1 MGIRGRKSAAEL
13 SIIRAEPAFR
23 PRPPADLPAPMAEEW
38 KAIVSRMPNGWFGV
52 LKLREFSTAYLRHW
66 WNAKL
71 IAEQI
76 DSFSREWFKS
86 DEGLNRFDQLSKV
99 LEREQRAMASLA
111 GKMRLSQSSR
121 TKPGPATTAIG
132 RNPGFRGALGSSASP
147 SHDFSNPAQQMYAGT
162 VLRRPLVR

>member
-1 MGIRGRKSAAEL
+1 MGTRGRKSTAEL

-38 KAIVSRMPNGWFGV
+38 KAIVNRMPNGWFG
-52 LKLREFSTAYLRHW
+52 RESFGLLTAYLRHW

-76 DSFSREWFKS
+76 DSFSPEWFKS

-99 LEREQRAMASLA
+99 LEREQRAMSSLA

-132 RNPGFRGALGSSASP
+132 RNPG
-147 SHDFSNPAQQMYAGT
+147 
-162 VLRRPLVR
+162 LVPPWEFGEPIP